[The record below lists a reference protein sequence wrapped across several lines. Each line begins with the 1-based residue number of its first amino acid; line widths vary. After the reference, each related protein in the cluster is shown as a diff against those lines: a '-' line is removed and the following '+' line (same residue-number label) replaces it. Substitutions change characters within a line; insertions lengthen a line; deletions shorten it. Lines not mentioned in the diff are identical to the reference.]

1 MVNSPGIARLIS
13 EFRREHFAFWR
24 LRPEPDPYFVGYA
37 TCSSRFARSPSK
49 SCSNQ
54 LAFHEIRVMF
64 CTMDR
69 NDHWIREKAAAS
81 LNPAQVETV
90 LIHLSEHWP
99 ETAQP
104 LADVVEQFPLGE
116 AALLHLLAVSSICA
130 ARLTHDPD
138 SLLWLCQAQ
147 ICSAP
152 RSYAEMLGYLR
163 RSAGNSITDQGFS
176 ALRFWK
182 GREMTRIAVRELANI
197 ASLEETTAELS
208 QVAGICI
215 RNVFEHWN
223 TELRQRYGS
232 PQAEFAILALGKLG
246 GGELNYSS
254 DVDLLFLYSEDG
266 QLTAHISYHEF
277 FNRLAKRIL
286 ETFSTGHPAGSLFRV
301 DLRLRPEGSAGPLAR
316 SLASMENYYA
326 GFGET
331 WERLAL
337 IKARGIGGSRELAY
351 EFLRQHQP
359 FIYPKSVSPDLL
371 YEIAGIKRRI
381 ERDIVGADKL
391 ERDVK
396 LGRGGIREIEFIVQT
411 LQLIHGARHPFLQ
424 ETSMLKALRALREL
438 DLLPHEEVLTCDNT
452 YRFLRRVEHR
462 LQIEGEQQTHLVP
475 RDPEALRCLALSLR
489 FSSSEDF
496 TATLQERM
504 RAVRPIFQRIVS
516 GTSAGPV
523 RLSTTDNLEIFSDQ
537 KRAAKAL
544 SDLAQG
550 AASFHIAPRT
560 RQIFRKLRPALLA
573 WLAKTSDPDV
583 TLNQFV
589 RFVEGYGLRSLFF
602 ELLVA
607 NPRLLELVVKTF
619 DASRFASDLLI
630 RRPQLLEDITRDPT
644 FDEPRSVTENLRRLD
659 SLGANAN
666 NLDPIRAYRQR
677 QLLRI
682 ILRDVLG
689 LIQPA
694 ATFAELS
701 DVAEACL
708 VFVEK
713 LLASDQLTIIALG
726 KFGGRE
732 ISYGA
737 DLDVLF
743 VGEDVRAAQN
753 LMTAMAQATA
763 EGDIWAL
770 DARLRPE
777 GEKGPLVCSLET
789 YESYYASRAQPWEL
803 QALTRARP
811 VSGPLQNE
819 FMEVANRAWRRACQD
834 ADLFIKIDDM
844 VERIRRERGSGSD
857 FLDLK
862 TGNGGIIEAE
872 FLVQALQM
880 RANIWEQ
887 NWERAVD
894 RLNERGHLDEPD
906 VAKLKNSYAFLRR
919 CELVLRRYDNR
930 STSALPADPN
940 EQRKF
945 VIRLGCHEVDAFRGD
960 YLNAREAIHTLYQ
973 RLVTPA

>member
-1 MVNSPGIARLIS
+1 
-13 EFRREHFAFWR
+13 
-24 LRPEPDPYFVGYA
+24 
-37 TCSSRFARSPSK
+37 
-49 SCSNQ
+49 
-54 LAFHEIRVMF
+54 MF
-64 CTMDR
+64 CTMARGDR
-69 NDHWIREKAAAS
+69 WIREKAAAS
-81 LNPAQVETV
+81 IDPAQVETV
-90 LIHLSEHWP
+90 LIHLEEHWP

-104 LADVVEQFPLGE
+104 LVDVVEQFPLGE

-147 ICSAP
+147 ICDAP
-152 RSYAEMLGYLR
+152 RGYAEMLGYLQ
-163 RSAGNSITDQGFS
+163 RSAGNSIADQGFY

-182 GREMTRIAVRELANI
+182 GREMTRIALRELASV
-197 ASLEETTAELS
+197 ASLEETTGELS
-208 QVAGICI
+208 QVAEICI
-215 RNVFEHWN
+215 RNVFEHWDA
-223 TELRQRYGS
+223 ELRQQHGS
-232 PQAEFAILALGKLG
+232 PKAEFAILALGKLG
-246 GGELNYSS
+246 GGELNHSS
-254 DVDLLFLYSEDG
+254 DVDLLFLYSEEG
-266 QLTAHISYHEF
+266 QLTAHVSYHEF
-277 FNRLAKRIL
+277 FNRLGKRIL

-316 SLASMENYYA
+316 SLESMENYYA

-359 FIYPKSVSPDLL
+359 FIYPRSASPDLL
-371 YEIAGIKRRI
+371 DEIAGIKRRI

-396 LGRGGIREIEFIVQT
+396 LGRGGIREIEFIVQA

-424 ETSMLKALRALREL
+424 EPSMLKALRALREL
-438 DLLPHEEVLTCDNT
+438 DLLPREDVLTCDNA
-452 YRFLRRVEHR
+452 YQFLRRVEHR
-462 LQIEGEQQTHLVP
+462 LQIEAEQQTHIVP
-475 RDPEALRCLALSLR
+475 RDLEALRRLALSLR

-496 TATLQERM
+496 AAALQERM
-504 RAVRPIFQRIVS
+504 RAVRPIFERIVS
-516 GTSAGPV
+516 GTSTAPPGVSKP
-523 RLSTTDNLEIFSDQ
+523 DDLEIFSDQ

-550 AASFHIAPRT
+550 AGSFHIAPRT
-560 RQIFRKLRPALLA
+560 RQIFRKLRPALLE
-573 WLAKTSDPDV
+573 WLSKTADPDT

-589 RFVEGYGLRSLFF
+589 RLVQGYGLRSLFF

-619 DASRFASDLLI
+619 DASHFASQLLI

-644 FDEPRSVTENLRRLD
+644 FGEPRGVAENLRRLD
-659 SLGANAN
+659 SLGADAN
-666 NLDPIRAYRQR
+666 NLDPIRTYRQR

-701 DVAEACL
+701 DIAEACL
-708 VFVEK
+708 IVAAK
-713 LLASDQLTIIALG
+713 LLAREQLTIIALG
-726 KFGGRE
+726 KFGGHE

-753 LMTAMAQATA
+753 LMIAMAQPTA
-763 EGDIWAL
+763 EGNIWAL

-777 GEKGPLVCSLET
+777 GEKGPVVCSLET
-789 YESYYASRAQPWEL
+789 YESYYASRAQLWEL
-803 QALTRARP
+803 QALTRARSI
-811 VSGPLQNE
+811 SGPLQRE
-819 FMEVANRAWRRACQD
+819 FMEIAKRAWRRAGQD
-834 ADLFIKIDDM
+834 AGLFIKIDDM
-844 VERIRRERGSGSD
+844 LQRIRRDRGSGSD

-862 TGNGGIIEAE
+862 TGAGGIIEAE

-880 RANIWEQ
+880 RGNVWEQ
-887 NWERAVD
+887 NWEGAVD
-894 RLNERGHLDEPD
+894 RLHEEGRLDKSD
-906 VAKLKNSYAFLRR
+906 VAKLKAAYAFLRR

-930 STSALPADPN
+930 SISTLPIDPD
-940 EQRKF
+940 EQRRF
-945 VIRLGCHEVDAFRGD
+945 AIRLAYQEFDAFRRD
-960 YLNAREAIHTLYQ
+960 YLDAREAIHALYQ
-973 RLVTPA
+973 QHTTPA